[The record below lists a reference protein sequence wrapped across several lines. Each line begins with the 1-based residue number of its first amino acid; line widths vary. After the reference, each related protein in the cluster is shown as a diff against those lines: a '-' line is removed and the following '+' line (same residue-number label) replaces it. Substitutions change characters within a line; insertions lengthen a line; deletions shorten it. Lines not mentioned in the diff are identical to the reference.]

1 MNKGFWK
8 KLAAAAV
15 TAAML
20 VSLAACSSAK
30 KDAGADGSED
40 VKTFIDVLED
50 GSIVCYLDKTE
61 KGTGGGSS
69 ITIEEGEYLV
79 IDSEIT
85 DGSVHVKVTHG
96 GDDINEAPVDNDT
109 PATIDYVFEESGKT
123 EYMEIEPGSYMIN
136 ISVEKT
142 ASGKITFSKA
152 ALPEEDAAFYVYQY
166 LGYLGPLMDQ
176 RFPFW
181 SWPVYCSIPP
191 MLYTSV

>member
-1 MNKGFWK
+1 MYKGFWK

-85 DGSVHVKVTHG
+85 RNEGYSIRSERCQEAMRELEEIYYVT
-96 GDDINEAPVDNDT
+96 ESTMPWVR
-109 PATIDYVFEESGKT
+109 PATGK
-123 EYMEIEPGSYMIN
+123 
-136 ISVEKT
+136 
-142 ASGKITFSKA
+142 
-152 ALPEEDAAFYVYQY
+152 
-166 LGYLGPLMDQ
+166 
-176 RFPFW
+176 
-181 SWPVYCSIPP
+181 
-191 MLYTSV
+191 

>member
-96 GDDINEAPVDNDT
+96 GDDMNEAPVDNDT

-152 ALPEEDAAFYVYQY
+152 ALPEEDA
-166 LGYLGPLMDQ
+166 DQ
-176 RFPFW
+176 
-181 SWPVYCSIPP
+181 
-191 MLYTSV
+191 

>member
-123 EYMEIEPGSYMIN
+123 KTTSKPLRGSLNSFRRCLAGVFLCLPIFRVFRAFN
-136 ISVEKT
+136 GSALSLLELACILFNT
-142 ASGKITFSKA
+142 ADVIHFGITHLA
-152 ALPEEDAAFYVYQY
+152 QL
-166 LGYLGPLMDQ
+166 
-176 RFPFW
+176 
-181 SWPVYCSIPP
+181 
-191 MLYTSV
+191 